1 MIKKVVFLIFGLM
14 ILFLGFTKISFG
26 GDKYSEREYKVQ
38 KQVIDTF
45 VLDVNDS
52 RDNESKDS
60 KLKPL
65 FMRDI
70 YDDEIAQESHET
82 RVKIAKAINILYKEK
97 EIREGDFKPMIFLKG
112 NTNVLIAVKHPNNT
126 ISLTDF
132 DISNKEPVEVDK
144 QVKEMKDNKQQLD

>member
-1 MIKKVVFLIFGLM
+1 LIKKVVFLIFGLM